1 MDPGQLRSAFLSNFN
16 RLKNA
21 LEQNGLWADVQKKLH
36 DSGAIE
42 VKVNK
47 HFTNGHRTAFAL
59 RIGDSRGKVWACIDG
74 KVIDEDGYDSAQA
87 EEIDKY
93 TKRQIRLCQWNTWP
107 ASFKR
112 DIYGPFG
119 SENLALVRF
128 DIARWAVL
136 RQSNHISYG
145 DSIQPNLQDLT
156 EALRKYRPANF
167 GSRPN
172 PAGLPLPFRQYKF
185 SRTNS
190 QSVSKDNSDAKATG
204 RALDPQQSDELQ
216 NEKTPNIADN
226 RVSVDELSPINDV
239 NDVNDIEEAIS
250 EDCQA
255 AGLHPLRQHAK
266 KVTMIN
272 LNIDHAVQNSIYRTD
287 RLPAHTALQLSY
299 KDDAAMV
306 LDPLPLH
313 SREQVVGR
321 KTRRSARAAKDAQE
335 KGLTEL
341 GDDSRKVLH
350 NLGEFSSS
358 YRGSQDD
365 SDSSSD
371 SLATSRG
378 DTLEN
383 VEADDRDIDNSL
395 DHHRRYHT
403 MPLVQRHA
411 AKKSCKNLKDMA
423 EVSHSLTAEQ
433 AERDKLVARM
443 TKKQIPAALQIAK
456 ERQTALYRRIDQ
468 AFARSDRQDEL
479 TNELLE
485 MVAGTATGQTG
496 TGDEED
502 ERGEEMPKHSDGHSD
517 NYMGE

>member
-1 MDPGQLRSAFLSNFN
+1 MTDMDPGQLRSAFLSNFN

-87 EEIDKY
+87 EEIDIY

-107 ASFKR
+107 VSFKR

-119 SENLALVRF
+119 SENL
-128 DIARWAVL
+128 ARWAVL

-185 SRTNS
+185 RRTNS
-190 QSVSKDNSDAKATG
+190 QSVSKDNSGAKATG
-204 RALDPQQSDELQ
+204 RALNPQQSDELQ

-226 RVSVDELSPINDV
+226 RASADELSPVNDV
-239 NDVNDIEEAIS
+239 NDVNDIEEAMS
-250 EDCQA
+250 E
-255 AGLHPLRQHAK
+255 
-266 KVTMIN
+266 
-272 LNIDHAVQNSIYRTD
+272 
-287 RLPAHTALQLSY
+287 
-299 KDDAAMV
+299 DDAAMD
-306 LDPLPLH
+306 LDSLPLH
-313 SREQVVGR
+313 SREQ
-321 KTRRSARAAKDAQE
+321 
-335 KGLTEL
+335 
-341 GDDSRKVLH
+341 
-350 NLGEFSSS
+350 
-358 YRGSQDD
+358 
-365 SDSSSD
+365 
-371 SLATSRG
+371 
-378 DTLEN
+378 
-383 VEADDRDIDNSL
+383 
-395 DHHRRYHT
+395 
-403 MPLVQRHA
+403 
-411 AKKSCKNLKDMA
+411 
-423 EVSHSLTAEQ
+423 
-433 AERDKLVARM
+433 RDKLVARM
-443 TKKQIPAALQIAK
+443 TKKHIPDALKIAK

-468 AFARSDRQDEL
+468 AFARSDRQDKL
-479 TNELLE
+479 IGELLE

>member
-272 LNIDHAVQNSIYRTD
+272 LNIDHAVQNILLRQEATLWKTLRPMIVILTILSIITVAVRQPPF
-287 RLPAHTALQLSY
+287 LPQLY
-299 KDDAAMV
+299 CH
-306 LDPLPLH
+306 LPNPHYHIQMSLLH
-313 SREQVVGR
+313 SQHLIN
-321 KTRRSARAAKDAQE
+321 RSKAIEESCRYLQKY
-335 KGLTEL
+335 LTYHL
-341 GDDSRKVLH
+341 GVD
-350 NLGEFSSS
+350 
-358 YRGSQDD
+358 
-365 SDSSSD
+365 
-371 SLATSRG
+371 
-378 DTLEN
+378 
-383 VEADDRDIDNSL
+383 
-395 DHHRRYHT
+395 HT